1 MECLGFF
8 SHHDN
13 KKNSG
18 GGDIDYERLRH
29 DLIEEFFAE
38 GVAYSGDLG
47 FLDALEVKEASH
59 EELLRIAR
67 REGVNVDRY
76 RR

>member
-1 MECLGFF
+1 
-8 SHHDN
+8 
-13 KKNSG
+13 
-18 GGDIDYERLRH
+18 
-29 DLIEEFFAE
+29 
-38 GVAYSGDLG
+38 VAYSGDLG